1 MRRARTAGSGLQL
14 GVLDGV
20 SQRGPLTE
28 LRKRAPTQCAALSK
42 PLPRETN
49 PGLCE
54 QDRECITVNLDLP
67 ANGPYELRG
76 HDAIPPIASRW
87 SRAEHIVHEPP
98 ALLLAESRIP
108 QYTRLDQ
115 HLMCRTEDALK
126 MRGIALGHRELLRHP
141 LKHAA

>member
-87 SRAEHIVHEPP
+87 SRAEHIAHEPP
-98 ALLLAESRIP
+98 ALRRAEARIP
-108 QYTRLDQ
+108 QLTRRDQ
-115 HLMCRTEDALK
+115 HLMGGPRAGLR
-126 MRGIALGHRELLRHP
+126 MRAR
-141 LKHAA
+141 